1 MNIDTDKLVEILT
14 GVLNAPARSP
24 ALQPLAR
31 VKYPGR
37 ELGHITEYGGGFS
50 IRLYK
55 FGHEYKHRGPVPKK
69 LPLIRPAAVQ
79 AALNDALPDGLSVTA
94 VRDCGKFIEVFI
106 RRHEP

>member
-1 MNIDTDKLVEILT
+1 MDIDTDKLVEILT
-14 GVLNAPARSP
+14 GVLNAPARPP

-37 ELGHITEYGGGFS
+37 ELYPHAVAGGVVVS
-50 IRLYK
+50 IYK
-55 FGHEYKHRGPVPKK
+55 IGHEYKHRGPVPKK

-94 VRDCGKFIEVFI
+94 VRDCGKFIEVHI
-106 RRHEP
+106 RRKQS

>member
-37 ELGHITEYGGGFS
+37 ELGYITEYGGGSPFVCISLGTS
-50 IRLYK
+50 ISTGGQYLKNY
-55 FGHEYKHRGPVPKK
+55 PSS
-69 LPLIRPAAVQ
+69 
-79 AALNDALPDGLSVTA
+79 ALPPCKRLSTTHSRTA
-94 VRDCGKFIEVFI
+94 S
-106 RRHEP
+106 P